1 MRPNRSKT
9 LDGNKRRTQYRPV
22 TKSVVMLSEAFSG
35 PARGCEA
42 DHPVWAD
49 LAMHFFAYSIL
60 ATAIVVVLIECGYAL
75 FHLFL
80 LV

>member
-1 MRPNRSKT
+1 
-9 LDGNKRRTQYRPV
+9 
-22 TKSVVMLSEAFSG
+22 MLSEVFSG
-35 PARGCEA
+35 LARGREA
-42 DHPVWAD
+42 DATVWAD

-60 ATAIVVVLIECGYAL
+60 ATAIVVVLVECGYAL

>member
-1 MRPNRSKT
+1 
-9 LDGNKRRTQYRPV
+9 
-22 TKSVVMLSEAFSG
+22 MLSEEFPGLAH
-35 PARGCEA
+35 RCEA

-49 LAMHFFAYSIL
+49 LAMHFLAYSTL

>member
-1 MRPNRSKT
+1 
-9 LDGNKRRTQYRPV
+9 
-22 TKSVVMLSEAFSG
+22 MLSEEFSG
-35 PARGCEA
+35 LAQRREA

-75 FHLFL
+75 LHLFM

>member
-1 MRPNRSKT
+1 
-9 LDGNKRRTQYRPV
+9 
-22 TKSVVMLSEAFSG
+22 MLSEAFSG

-42 DHPVWAD
+42 DDPILAD

-60 ATAIVVVLIECGYAL
+60 VSAMVVVLVECGYAL
-75 FHLFL
+75 YHLLL